1 MNAPDQPGVQFK
13 ATCQPA
19 AVWNA
24 NETNPSG
31 HKDIK
36 GPIDVK
42 IGRI

>member
-1 MNAPDQPGVQFK
+1 MDVADEPGVQLRN
-13 ATCQPA
+13 TYQPA
-19 AVWNA
+19 AVRNA
-24 NETNPSG
+24 NDTDPSS